1 MSYAL
6 FGWCEHQRLGW
17 FWLSPAVRLHCHW
30 SREAVDSL
38 YPHRPYSSLNQLH
51 STTLAEATG
60 AGWRWLVGLLQPTQ
74 LSPAEQ
80 ADNEYVFKVSP
91 RCQGGGG

>member
-38 YPHRPYSSLNQLH
+38 YPHRPYSFKPAAFNNASR
-51 STTLAEATG
+51 G
-60 AGWRWLVGLLQPTQ
+60 YRRWLVGLLQPTQ

-91 RCQGGGG
+91 RRQGGGG